1 MRKRISTLVVA
12 CVFSAQAM
20 GCVSARVLD
29 EEADRAFRSGD
40 YSKAAARL
48 EEGLKEEGE
57 NGNDRLLYL
66 LDLGLTYHQ
75 AGEFDKAIKAFQA
88 ADRFAEVKD
97 YTKISEEVAAFV
109 TNDNM
114 KVYKGEDF
122 ENVMISTYLAM
133 DYALKGDREGALVE
147 ARRVNS
153 KLYRMVNEGK
163 RKFTQNA
170 FARYLSSILYE
181 SDRDWNSAYVDLKK
195 TLELTDSLPGLG
207 RDLWRVAWLNGMRE
221 DLERWEKKFNLT
233 AEDLAAAKALHPKNK
248 KAEIIVLFENG
259 ISPMKV
265 PHPNMQ
271 SIPTFRPRYNPVT
284 HARVQVDG
292 KDTQVDTF
300 PLFDVQSIAI
310 QNLQENYD
318 AIIAKKMAKAVTR
331 EIVTHKLMHDDR
343 PGLAA
348 LVWIFMA
355 ATDQADLRSWQLL
368 PKDLQIA
375 RITVDPGVHTV
386 LLNPV
391 GAVATKEKTVSV
403 SAGGKVFVGF
413 RTIP

>member
-1 MRKRISTLVVA
+1 MR
-12 CVFSAQAM
+12 FSAFGLACAFAATASA
-20 GCVSARVLD
+20 CVSARVLD
-29 EEADRAFRSGD
+29 EEADRAFRQGD
-40 YSKAAARL
+40 YAKASARL
-48 EEGLKEEGE
+48 EEGLKEVGE
-57 NGNDRLLYL
+57 NGKDRLLYL

-75 AGEFDKAIKAFQA
+75 AGRFDEAIKKFQE
-88 ADRFAEVKD
+88 ADRFAEIKD
-97 YTKISEEVAAFV
+97 YTKISEEVASFI

-147 ARRVNS
+147 ARRVNR
-153 KLYRMVNEGK
+153 KLYLMVSEGK
-163 RKFTQNA
+163 RKYRQNA

-181 SDRDWNSAYVDLKK
+181 ANRDWNDAYVDLKK
-195 TLELTDSLPGLG
+195 TLELTDTLPSLG
-207 RDLWRVAWLNGMRE
+207 RDLWRVAWFNGITE
-221 DLERWEKKFNLT
+221 DLEKWEKQFGLSE
-233 AEDLAAAKALHPKNK
+233 EDKAAAKALHPRNK
-248 KAEIIVLFENG
+248 KGEIIVLFENG

-271 SIPTFRPRYNPVT
+271 SIPTFRPRYNPVK
-284 HARVQVDG
+284 HARVTVDEKESG
-292 KDTQVDTF
+292 ETY
-300 PLFDVQSIAI
+300 PLFDVESIAI
-310 QNLQENYD
+310 QNLKENYD
-318 AIIAKKMAKAVTR
+318 AIIAKKVAKTVAR
-331 EIVTHKLMHDDR
+331 EVLAHKLARDER

-386 LLNPV
+386 QLNPI
-391 GAVATKEKTVSV
+391 GASPTIQKTVQV
-403 SAGGKVFVGF
+403 SAGGKVFVSF